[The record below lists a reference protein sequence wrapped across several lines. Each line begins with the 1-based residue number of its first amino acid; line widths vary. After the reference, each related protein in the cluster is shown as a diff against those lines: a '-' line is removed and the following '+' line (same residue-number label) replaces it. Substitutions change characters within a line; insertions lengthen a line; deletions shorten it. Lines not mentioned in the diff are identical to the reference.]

1 MKKKRISNLLRRRIK
16 AQARHRCG
24 YCLRTE
30 EIIGMP
36 MEIDH
41 IIPEAAGGTSD
52 EENLWLACRTCNEFK
67 GTQTHARDPVTRRR
81 VRLFSPR
88 KQKWKRHFKWSVDGI
103 RIIGKTS
110 CGRATVVALQMNN
123 NIAIRARRKWVEA
136 SWHPPKD

>member
-1 MKKKRISNLLRRRIK
+1 
-16 AQARHRCG
+16 
-24 YCLRTE
+24 
-30 EIIGMP
+30 MP